1 MLENDFDAIRPYYQ
15 HELPAALKRIV
26 SDPLF
31 KKLMNF
37 LFPDDQH
44 NELTKSLLSSTN
56 SAEFQMAF
64 MLPVVRSILKKTS
77 EQLTVS
83 GIEHLSADEGYV
95 FIANHRDIILD
106 SAILG
111 LALVNHGHDTS
122 EITWGDNLII
132 SQFVEDI
139 GKSNKMIT
147 VFREGSPKEML
158 RNSQRLSAYIRQT
171 ITERKKSVWI
181 AQRKG
186 RAKDGCD
193 LTDVSVLKMLSLT
206 GGREIIPSLKELN
219 IIPLSISYEWEP
231 CDGMKARELYISEEQ
246 EYIKGENEDLKS
258 IIGGVVSQKGRI
270 HLHFGESLNTT
281 IEQVNTN
288 QRNNE
293 MLHEIA
299 VNIDKQIHSEY
310 KLWPSNYLAYDL
322 LNDTSQFINEYNEQV
337 LETFNTRLLHAIE
350 ITGKNPDKVKQMFL
364 KLYANPVVNKLKAQ
378 TSKKIIQPSS

>member
-1 MLENDFDAIRPYYQ
+1 MLDNDFDAIRPYFS
-15 HELPAALKRIV
+15 HELPDALKRIV

-31 KKLMNF
+31 QQLMNY
-37 LFPDDQH
+37 LFPDEEHQKLTA
-44 NELTKSLLSSTN
+44 ELLNAKTSN
-56 SAEFQMAF
+56 GFQQVF
-64 MLPVVRSILKKTS
+64 MLPV
-77 EQLTVS
+77 
-83 GIEHLSADEGYV
+83 GMEHLTPGSGNV

-111 LALVNHGHDTS
+111 LVLVKHGKHTA

-158 RNSQRLSAYIRQT
+158 RNSQRLSAYIRET
-171 ITERKKSVWI
+171 ITKRNESVWI

-193 LTDVSVLKMLSLT
+193 LTDVSVLKMLSLS
-206 GGREIIPSLKELN
+206 GRRDMIGTLKELN
-219 IIPLSISYEWEP
+219 IIPLTISYEWEP
-231 CDGMKARELYISEEQ
+231 CDGMKARELCISEEQ
-246 EYIKGENEDLKS
+246 EYIKEDDEDLRS

-270 HLHFGESLNTT
+270 HLHFGEKINNKLD
-281 IEQVNTN
+281 EVDTN
-288 QRNNE
+288 QRNND

-299 VNIDKQIHSEY
+299 DGIDKQIHADY

-322 LNDTSQFINEYNEQV
+322 LSESTRFENKYDSQVIEI
-337 LETFNTRLLHAIE
+337 FNKRLLRAQE
-350 ITGKNPDKVKQMFL
+350 ITGVNPEKAKQMFL
-364 KLYANPVVNKLKAQ
+364 KLYANPVINQLK
-378 TSKKIIQPSS
+378 TEPSKKINLTTS